1 MGSTLQQ
8 ILRSLCSN
16 TDWNYAVFWKLNH
29 HSPMVLTLEDVYCVN
44 HERGLM
50 PKSLQGGCH
59 AHDPLGLAVAKM
71 SYHVHSLGEG
81 TVGQVAISGQH
92 QWIFSEYLNDSHS
105 TLQVHNGWESQISAG
120 IKTILI
126 VAVGSCGVVQLGSLC
141 KVEEDPALVTHIRH
155 LFLAL
160 KDPLADHASN
170 SMRCDINTPSDLPKI
185 PSKCLHEA
193 FPDFSGEFDKA
204 MDMEGLNIVS
214 QNTSNRSDDLP
225 YNFTPTYFHM
235 ERTAQV
241 IGGLEAVQPSMFGS
255 NYCVTS
261 GFSVDVVDAKHENQ
275 VGIND
280 MSKVIYDDKTGGYQ
294 YSRESD
300 PNFQQYS
307 RNHLRNSAGSSA
319 LAMKTDRLKAGPSY
333 PQLDS
338 TVLTALITDKD
349 YSLRNEVFQPSESQ
363 GSMYVK
369 DTEHR
374 QEKKSESSQLDALTA
389 SLSSFSGSELL
400 EALGP
405 AFSKTSTG
413 YEELAKF
420 ESAAAIRRTNDMS
433 HSHLTFDSSPEN
445 LLDAVVASMSNGDGN
460 VRREISS
467 SRSTKSL
474 LTTAQMAEAEPF
486 GHKKQSIV
494 STVDS
499 VISQP
504 PSAEGRI
511 QQNPSNICGAFS
523 SIGFSSTCLSSSSD
537 QFPTSLEIPKKN
549 KKRAKP
555 GESSRPRPR
564 DRQLI
569 QDRIKEL
576 RELVP
581 NGSKCSI
588 DSLLECTIKH
598 MLFLQ
603 NVSKHADKLTKSASS
618 KMQHKDNG
626 TLGSSSTSTE
636 QGSSWAVEIG
646 GHLQVCSIMVEN
658 LDKGVMLIEMLCEEC
673 SHFLEIANVIRSLEL
688 IILRGITEKQG
699 EKTWICFVVEGQNNK
714 VMHRMDILWS
724 LVQIFQP
731 KATINGLHLCRQYS
745 NSYMNAFVNVRSLRV
760 PSHHLLL
767 LGDCSTSLSLNLPIL
782 KQIIKQCSTPKLLES
797 ALAAMIKTSQTQNC
811 YLMNQFI
818 TACSS
823 FNRLD
828 LAVSFMNQMQK
839 PNVFVYNALIKGFV
853 TCSHPIRSL
862 EFYVRMLRDSVSPS
876 SYTYSS
882 LVKASAFASGFGE
895 SLQAHIWKFGFGFHV
910 QIQTTLIGFYSASGR
925 IREARKVFDE
935 MPERDDVTWTTM
947 VSAYRQVLDMASA
960 NSLANQMPEKN
971 EATWNCLIDG
981 YTRLGNLELAESLFN
996 QMPVKDIISWTTMI
1010 NGYSRNKRYREAIA
1024 VFYKMMEERIIPD
1037 EVTMSTVISACAHL
1051 GVLEIGKEVHMYT
1064 VQNGFVLDVY
1074 IGSALVDMYSKC
1086 GSLERA
1092 LLVFF
1097 NLPKKNLFCWNSII
1111 EGLAAHGFA
1120 QEALKMFA
1128 KMEMESV
1135 KPNAVTF
1142 VSVFTACTHAGL
1154 VEEGRRI
1161 YRSMIDDYSI
1171 VSNVEH
1177 YGCMVHLFSKAGLI
1191 YEALELIGS
1200 MEFEPN
1206 AVIWGALLDGC
1217 RIHKNLEI
1225 AEIAFNKLMVLEP
1238 MNSGYYFLLV
1248 SMYAEQNRWR
1258 DVAEIRGRM
1267 RELGIEKICPG
1278 TSSIRIDKRD
1288 HLFAAAD
1295 KSHSAS
1301 DEVCL
1306 LLDEIYEQMGLAG
1319 YVQETDNV

>member
-1 MGSTLQQ
+1 MGYTLQQ
-8 ILRSLCSN
+8 ILRSICSN

-50 PKSLQGGCH
+50 PESLHGGRH

-81 TVGQVAISGQH
+81 IVGQVAISGQH

-160 KDPLADHASN
+160 TDPLADHASN
-170 SMRCDINTPSDLPKI
+170 LMQCDINSPADRPKI

-193 FPDFSGEFDKA
+193 SPDFSGEFDKA

-214 QNTSNRSDDLP
+214 QNTSNRSNDLP

-255 NYCVTS
+255 NDCVTS
-261 GFSVDVVDAKHENQ
+261 GFSVGVVDTKHKNQ
-275 VGIND
+275 VDISD
-280 MSKVIYDDKTGGYQ
+280 MSKVIYDEETGGYR
-294 YSRESD
+294 YSRELD
-300 PNFQQYS
+300 PNFQHYS
-307 RNHLRNSAGSSA
+307 RNHVRNSGGTSA
-319 LAMKTDRLKAGPSY
+319 LAMESDRLKAGSSY

-338 TVLTALITDKD
+338 TVLTALKTDKD
-349 YSLRNEVFQPSESQ
+349 YSRRNEVFQPSESQ
-363 GSMYVK
+363 GSIFVK

-374 QEKKSESSQLDALTA
+374 QEEKSESSQFDALTA
-389 SLSSFSGSELL
+389 SLCSFSGSELL

-405 AFSKTSTG
+405 AFSKTSTDYG
-413 YEELAKF
+413 ELAKF

-433 HSHLTFDSSPEN
+433 HSHLTFESSSEN

-467 SRSTKSL
+467 SRSTQSL
-474 LTTAQMAEAEPF
+474 LTTAEMAQAEPF
-486 GHKKQSIV
+486 GHNKQNIV

-504 PSAEGRI
+504 PLADGLI

-603 NVSKHADKLTKSASS
+603 SVSQHADKLTKSASS
-618 KMQHKDNG
+618 KMQHKDTG
-626 TLGSSSTSTE
+626 TLGISSTE

-658 LDKGVMLIEMLCEEC
+658 LDKEGVMLIEMLCEEC

-688 IILRGITEKQG
+688 IILRGTTEKQG

-731 KATINGLHLCRQYS
+731 KAT
-745 NSYMNAFVNVRSLRV
+745 
-760 PSHHLLL
+760 
-767 LGDCSTSLSLNLPIL
+767 
-782 KQIIKQCSTPKLLES
+782 
-797 ALAAMIKTSQTQNC
+797 
-811 YLMNQFI
+811 
-818 TACSS
+818 
-823 FNRLD
+823 NR
-828 LAVSFMNQMQK
+828 
-839 PNVFVYNALIKGFV
+839 
-853 TCSHPIRSL
+853 
-862 EFYVRMLRDSVSPS
+862 
-876 SYTYSS
+876 
-882 LVKASAFASGFGE
+882 
-895 SLQAHIWKFGFGFHV
+895 
-910 QIQTTLIGFYSASGR
+910 
-925 IREARKVFDE
+925 
-935 MPERDDVTWTTM
+935 
-947 VSAYRQVLDMASA
+947 
-960 NSLANQMPEKN
+960 
-971 EATWNCLIDG
+971 
-981 YTRLGNLELAESLFN
+981 
-996 QMPVKDIISWTTMI
+996 
-1010 NGYSRNKRYREAIA
+1010 
-1024 VFYKMMEERIIPD
+1024 
-1037 EVTMSTVISACAHL
+1037 
-1051 GVLEIGKEVHMYT
+1051 
-1064 VQNGFVLDVY
+1064 
-1074 IGSALVDMYSKC
+1074 
-1086 GSLERA
+1086 
-1092 LLVFF
+1092 
-1097 NLPKKNLFCWNSII
+1097 
-1111 EGLAAHGFA
+1111 
-1120 QEALKMFA
+1120 
-1128 KMEMESV
+1128 
-1135 KPNAVTF
+1135 
-1142 VSVFTACTHAGL
+1142 
-1154 VEEGRRI
+1154 
-1161 YRSMIDDYSI
+1161 
-1171 VSNVEH
+1171 
-1177 YGCMVHLFSKAGLI
+1177 
-1191 YEALELIGS
+1191 
-1200 MEFEPN
+1200 
-1206 AVIWGALLDGC
+1206 
-1217 RIHKNLEI
+1217 
-1225 AEIAFNKLMVLEP
+1225 
-1238 MNSGYYFLLV
+1238 
-1248 SMYAEQNRWR
+1248 
-1258 DVAEIRGRM
+1258 
-1267 RELGIEKICPG
+1267 
-1278 TSSIRIDKRD
+1278 
-1288 HLFAAAD
+1288 
-1295 KSHSAS
+1295 
-1301 DEVCL
+1301 
-1306 LLDEIYEQMGLAG
+1306 
-1319 YVQETDNV
+1319 